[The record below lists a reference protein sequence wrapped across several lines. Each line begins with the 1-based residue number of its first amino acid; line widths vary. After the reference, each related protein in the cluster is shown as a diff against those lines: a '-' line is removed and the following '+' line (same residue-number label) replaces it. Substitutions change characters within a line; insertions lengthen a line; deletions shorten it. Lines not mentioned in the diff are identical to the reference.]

1 MSNGIEATTALLIE
15 PLAPVRR
22 DDCLHCAARICF
34 PDGRED
40 TLWFEVAPDTPV
52 TSLADPFLVAM
63 LFEGMARNVPVRVK
77 GSVSAGLLYRL
88 EEFMAVWAQFVPAR
102 YHRVALEVDQVVADP
117 PPARAALSTFSGGAD
132 SCFTAFRHAQGDPRY
147 PRIDAGLM
155 VHGLDI
161 PLDDPAFA
169 SAMASS
175 AQMLA
180 SLDMS
185 LVWVRT
191 NIRSVNR
198 QRWGYIFATALAAC
212 GHLLSPAFG
221 RLYIPSSFA
230 LSAGELVNGSNPL
243 SDPMLAS
250 EALQI
255 VHDGATHTRAVK
267 LRTISEWPAAMQG
280 LRVCWEGAQRDA
292 NCCRCE
298 KCIRNMLNFQLEGLP
313 VPPAFPLPL
322 TPEAIRS
329 LKLGPTEVI
338 IWKLLNRSARGDE
351 RLPAPIRAAISDVTR
366 RMSWRNATK
375 RWSRRLRGRHV

>member
-1 MSNGIEATTALLIE
+1 MSTGIEATTALRIE

-22 DDCLHCAARICF
+22 DNCLHCAAHIRF
-34 PDGRED
+34 PDGQED

-52 TSLADPFLVAM
+52 TSLADPFLVGM
-63 LFEGMARNVPVRVK
+63 LFEAMARNVPVQIT
-77 GSVSAGLLYRL
+77 GAVSAGLLYRL
-88 EEFMAVWAQFVPAR
+88 EEFMAVWAQFVPDR
-102 YHRVALEVDQVVADP
+102 YHRVALQADKVVADP
-117 PPARAALSTFSGGAD
+117 PAASGSLSTFSGGAD

-147 PRIDAGLM
+147 PHIDAGLM

-161 PLDDPAFA
+161 PLDDPAFE
-169 SAMASS
+169 SALASS
-175 AQMLA
+175 ARMLA

-191 NIRSVNR
+191 NIRAVNR
-198 QRWGYIFATALAAC
+198 QRWGYTFATALAAC
-212 GHLLSPAFG
+212 GHLLSPAYG

-250 EALQI
+250 DALQI
-255 VHDGATHTRAVK
+255 VHDGATHTRAEK
-267 LRTISEWPAAMQG
+267 LRSISEWPAAMQG

-298 KCIRNMLNFQLEGLP
+298 KCIRNMFNFQLEGLP

-338 IWKLLNRSARGDE
+338 IWKLLNQRAAVNE
-351 RLPAPIRAAISDVTR
+351 HVPAPVRAAIADLTR
-366 RMSWRNATK
+366 RMSWRNARK
-375 RWSRRLRGRHV
+375 RLSRRLRGRHV